1 MANKILSKKR
11 LVQGTYE
18 FWIEHSSILRYS
30 KPGQFLIL
38 KINDQGERIPLTI
51 AGVREGA
58 VRIIVKCVGKTTF
71 QLARLEPGDELTD
84 VVGPLGNPS
93 DISFHGK
100 VIVIGGGVGAAP
112 LLPITSALKDAG
124 NIVTAII
131 GASDREHLIML
142 DEFQSL
148 VDRLIVTTDD
158 GSTGRKGLV
167 TEALDELLEKESAD
181 RLWAI
186 GPTVMMKFVSV
197 VAAKRGVP
205 LWVSLNPIMVDGTG
219 MCGACRVEI
228 GGKMKFACVDGP
240 EFEGELVNWNELIK
254 RQHQYVQEE
263 RNAMEEFRIKEGDFS
278 SL

>member
-18 FWIEHSSILRYS
+18 FWIEHSSIPRYS

-38 KINDQGERIPLTI
+38 KINDQGEGIPLTI